1 MRVLIIGGSGF
12 LGIHLAEELAKKGYK
27 INILDIKKPNNL
39 NKSVKFFY
47 GDMTKSKSVI
57 KAIKNCKIVFHMG
70 GISDIKYS
78 INNPYKT
85 IKINFMG
92 TMNILDICIKK
103 RSIKN
108 LLLI

>member
-1 MRVLIIGGSGF
+1 MRS
-12 LGIHLAEELAKKGYK
+12 ELNAQ

-70 GISDIKYS
+70 GISDIKY
-78 INNPYKT
+78 
-85 IKINFMG
+85 
-92 TMNILDICIKK
+92 
-103 RSIKN
+103 
-108 LLLI
+108 